1 MKKLSELMNF
11 YYNDIY
17 PHLSS
22 LEEERKK
29 ALFRIK
35 IYLIIS
41 VTLGISIIY
50 FSYFNGMLH
59 ESIEP
64 IYWAVG
70 IPLAIFGFLY
80 KMTISKYR
88 NNFKENIIQ
97 KMLSF
102 LEPSLYYNKN
112 AHILKEEFMWSDL
125 FQTKIDKFEGN
136 DLVEG
141 DIGETHIRFSDIQA
155 LHKTTYENKT
165 IWHTIFKGQFF
176 IADLNKVFNGRMVV
190 LPDSAEKIIGVAGTF
205 LQRYNPNREKLIKLD
220 NPEFEKEF
228 VVYADDEISSRYIL
242 TQSMMQ
248 KILNFKRK
256 SKKKIYLSF
265 RNSKI
270 FIAIASDY
278 MFEPDLFKPL
288 NNFGKIKEYYESF
301 ALVVGIVDDLKLN
314 RRVWSKK

>member
-41 VTLGISIIY
+41 VALGISIIY
-50 FSYFNGMLH
+50 FSYFNGILQ

-112 AHILKEEFMWSDL
+112 AHILKEEFVWSDL

-228 VVYADDEISSRYIL
+228 VVYANDEIESRYIL

-270 FIAIASDY
+270 FIAIASDD

-288 NNFGKIKEYYESF
+288 NNFGKVKEYYESF